1 MVCATAD
8 MKNPP
13 FQMKVSSMDQL
24 MTNAWY
30 AVLELAWANRN
41 SPAAMGC
48 KKAHNLT
55 KQKVYI

>member
-8 MKNPP
+8 MKSLP

-30 AVLELAWANRN
+30 VVLELAWGNRN
-41 SPAAMGC
+41 STAAMGC
-48 KKAHNLT
+48 KKIHNLS

>member
-8 MKNPP
+8 MKNRP

-30 AVLELAWANRN
+30 AVLKLAWANRN
-41 SPAAMGC
+41 STAAMGC